1 MMGYDLD
8 NDRVEELRELPI
20 IKIFAIDCEYDYH
33 KKRYEDE

>member
-33 KKRYEDE
+33 NLEV